1 MEERKR
7 KDRERRKEGREGG
20 RKEEEEAGE
29 RMGGKKEQRIYEQH
43 VRDEWLNITLKWLCD
58 QIKNDPVFLKISSFY
73 GR

>member
-1 MEERKR
+1 MNVLKQGSIQPVSMEERTR

-43 VRDEWLNITLKWLCD
+43 VRDE
-58 QIKNDPVFLKISSFY
+58 
-73 GR
+73 